1 VEKGTD
7 PKSVVCAFFK
17 AGQCGKGDKCKFSH
31 DLTVERK
38 VEKRSLYVDMRDEDG
53 DTMENWNDEKLQ
65 QVVDTKHG
73 LEKRMPTTEIICKFF
88 LEAVEK
94 SKYGWFWECPNGERC
109 IYRHALPQGYVLKR
123 DKKKLED
130 KGPELSLYD
139 LIERERNA
147 LGSCVTKVTLDSFL
161 AWKKRKIN
169 EKKERLAKEEDQK
182 KKDYKSGKQFG
193 LSGKE
198 MFSFNPDLADDGDV
212 EDGDAVFD
220 SYDREDDD
228 DEGVYEYKDL
238 DLADISM
245 AAQEVD
251 GTGTVAMDDRLS
263 GYTELE
269 PISSN
274 KETEA
279 PSLDAVDA
287 TPFNEN
293 LFLDEDLDGLD
304 DELNELDLDDK

>member
-1 VEKGTD
+1 
-7 PKSVVCAFFK
+7 
-17 AGQCGKGDKCKFSH
+17 
-31 DLTVERK
+31 
-38 VEKRSLYVDMRDEDG
+38 
-53 DTMENWNDEKLQ
+53 
-65 QVVDTKHG
+65 VDTKHG
-73 LEKRMPTTEIICKFF
+73 LEKRMPTTDIICKFF

-94 SKYGWFWECPNGERC
+94 SKYGWFWECPNGEKC

-130 KGPELSLYD
+130 KGPEISLVD

-147 LGSCVTKVTLDSFL
+147 LGSTVTKVTLESFL
-161 AWKKRKIN
+161 AWKKRKIQ
-169 EKKERLAKEEDQK
+169 EKKDKLAKEEDQK

-198 MFSFNPDLADDGDV
+198 MFSFNPDLADDGPV
-212 EDGDAVFD
+212 EEGDAVFD

-228 DEGVYEYKDL
+228 DDGVFEYKDL

-251 GTGTVAMDDRLS
+251 GTGTVALDDRLQAN
-263 GYTELE
+263 TELG

-274 KETEA
+274 QETEA

-304 DELNELDLDDK
+304 DELEGLDDELNELDLDDK